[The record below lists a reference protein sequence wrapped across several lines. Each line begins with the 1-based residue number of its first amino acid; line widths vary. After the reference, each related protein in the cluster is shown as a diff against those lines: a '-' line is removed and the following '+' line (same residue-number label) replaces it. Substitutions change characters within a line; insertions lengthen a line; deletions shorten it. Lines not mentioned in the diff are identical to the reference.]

1 MRAEANKEQD
11 LEAYAKLFNQL
22 HDLLVAA
29 KNENLLA
36 VDETSRRGLW
46 ADITKTAYKEVFAD
60 DQQRRELWDRY
71 LKPDPFITLVSKVE
85 KVMNHFTI
93 ASTLADLENTSDLDI
108 TRMRKD
114 TSGRIWQYFAQLK
127 GTRLANLMDE
137 VIDDAHLEEI
147 KDLFGLINE
156 KSEVWEWV
164 NEAWGWKDP
173 SKDITENKSF
183 RDELAHHADAEIAEF
198 FKLDTQDP
206 SFSRTQK
213 QWVERWKNTDKT
225 IQRKIAAVLLSN
237 KYILAKLFNATVS
250 EDKAKAPITDANRAD
265 TLSGF
270 NFKTI
275 TTLKDVEDVL
285 DKLKAA
291 FPKEGRV
298 ETSDLNLA
306 TKILLVDQLFA
317 ANLITAKLAA
327 EYQLKHILNPNNK
340 DSVARIFFSLIKN
353 SRTRNADDVW
363 GDLAIIANGLC
374 KIPELAKLIENIKT
388 NPLGITGVL
397 PTAKQLAQAC
407 AGKDLSFLD
416 QIEGLREKDRDIKLR
431 YLQANF
437 GTLAALA
444 AVMSLMSLNVN
455 YSDSSKDTIP
465 ADETAETFGQ
475 HDFTAGKT
483 PVTVTVNLTLET
495 KDGATTLL
503 TTLSNIFSY
512 VQTGVNKFNT
522 VKPESDSVNYNDFT
536 RLTQAISDSK
546 HTVSEE
552 DANAIKSHIDASGER
567 DTKDNIAIGNYLTA
581 LQKGEY
587 YLADNMS
594 NGTKTAIAKALA
606 WYINRVN
613 SAAKGDVDEQIYN
626 AYKSESKEAIEGLDI
641 SRKADLKPAKAHE
654 VSEMGR
660 GNNEAKVFVAPKRSV
675 FFVNNGLNQF
685 LGMNPGLINNP
696 FINLLNR
703 VVGKLTNNV
712 VKFNDFIGA
721 SEFDYKGDVYRH
733 TLQVAATVSLSM
745 LPRLSM
751 DTNPDYIQMLAAE
764 YTPQIA
770 AVFADPNKHFVDLST
785 TAYSMGAIVARVL
798 GYNRHSPVFDTA
810 AKRLGT
816 LAVLTLIDA
825 DVGVQAK
832 WITRDGQILDSTSSG
847 EEKAL
852 ACPVLEITDEAENFK
867 DTIRQATEFN
877 VKGKRSNLAEKL
889 LGTELF
895 VNEEAYTTS
904 ERLYN
909 LDSFIEEYA
918 DYHLDGNLFRAQQNV
933 ENEKPFDT
941 TDAKKPLLNVTA
953 FEKTFCNAKSVN
965 IYSELDP
972 NTVVGKCYRVGDYA
986 VVAWR
991 TNDKGQLDTWLDS
1004 GKAPDKVRYMV
1015 FHHKSVVKSDLTLVA
1030 PYRLLTTALNMS
1042 QGVKTYK
1049 DNLKQLFTSLI
1060 RYDTNGKIHLRYSYE
1075 EACTMTPDELD
1086 ALCRKPLMD
1095 KGKPVLDKDGNQEY
1109 YLTDLGVL
1117 IYENSRYGS
1126 NPNARGGSTKLNK
1139 QRANLEDFKRLVRD
1153 AQKLFDAGAFEEDK
1167 TFYFNELNTVNNR
1180 LYVDSLIFNYRE
1192 YKHYRYVTDVSGVRK
1207 INFNT
1212 NAFDTTQATLLIVPL
1227 LSSLGFDVDKQQTLE
1242 DVQNLF
1248 VQLIKDSNFR
1258 SLLEDL
1264 VNNAVGTDTQ
1274 KQINGKSDVQIVIDA
1289 ITKHKLNFKYD
1300 TFKGGLI
1307 KADAKIKVNVE
1318 SVTALINLCQAQ
1330 VLMPDG
1336 PDMSLAKWLLANVI
1350 PMDAKRDPNLSF
1362 KTFMDALSNTQAMT
1376 GIQMYTE
1383 YDGLTNGPSFK
1394 NIISKLT
1401 SNTDTFSKMYLG
1413 AVGISS
1419 DFNNI
1424 IAGYR
1429 EWGVRDTYLYNGD
1442 ISKTH
1447 LVYNALMQFQDNNMD
1462 MADSFSYMNS
1472 LYSPETEIEGTKATD
1487 GSGTVEY
1494 KLPGDFLDTFMHAL
1508 DNILNRDFMKTL
1520 VMVIGYEAGKASV
1533 VLTAILNLDAAFDK
1547 MCAKGNAN
1555 ALENW
1560 LNSTRRIIGN
1570 SGTLKLEYLHQNSIR
1585 EVTLDLNTGMLTCD
1599 AWGGAKRIS
1608 DLTPDNIRRLSI
1620 KHAANAKL
1628 YNSMSN
1634 VFSQMYDA
1642 IAKNKEIV
1650 QTPFKV
1656 LTESSQVLCNVL
1668 NTFLGKA
1675 LQAAADKSDANGN
1688 YILSADF
1695 IPKLV
1700 KISEQVRNAFNTV
1713 MRTGLEVNA
1722 ENKAD
1727 LDLTKEEM
1735 DSLIGEAISSYTVTK
1750 NGKVYVRV
1758 KNGIGAKESRGAG
1771 VVPLSIHTL
1780 DSSVMHL
1787 IMAKIQRAIGRR
1799 ILTVHDAVLVSPLL
1813 DLADKE
1819 TPTLDNTLGEAAKNE
1834 ESQVVLK
1841 ANKEHYSA
1849 QVGMLEAFADY
1860 MNNIF
1865 RALDGISALRNDP
1878 DHFGF
1883 ALSNDEALQLIKQ
1896 VQGNAHDLYSQIVQL
1911 VTLKE
1916 KWFAEQS
1923 QLPLERRTKDGQ
1935 YAGTA
1940 GIGTYTPDNTD
1951 LSKLVLRLQGL
1962 KQRLKDSV
1970 PIFRYKDTVVS
1981 AIIEY
1986 INSDKVPKEQRLPAK
2001 NAILNPQQKNIRDSI
2016 WRHATDI
2023 DSLVKAIHEATDA
2036 ISDTEDLKKYIFEHI
2051 RNCENTSIQH
2061 RVEEAVLTAFKATVD
2076 ETNLDKE
2083 MSLTAPKTTDFSTIK
2098 NSVDRKDEAENVT
2111 SMVEQII
2118 HLSDKVKNMFF
2129 HIDRE
2134 SALQKARIDAL
2145 SSLRTMRTGILGVL
2159 TNLRNMTGLNKL
2171 SSDNFSNFLAIADV
2185 LINSFGVSKLDVDDT
2200 DIPNDGVDTE
2210 VFLSDSD
2217 NYSKVMAHARQ
2228 AQINENLK
2236 LDYNTQKQLFA
2247 YYSRLM
2253 RDFEHYANREVHLV
2267 FTLRSEGDILHLLA
2281 LQALKN
2287 DASVGKKYQK
2297 VHVHILP
2304 AISNLTSNSPA
2315 VDKEV
2320 AILQVLKNQ
2329 YSQLGV
2335 TYVSSMTLSHN
2346 VELFSRVMC
2355 KRLNTAFTEQEIA
2368 TQKQTMLGLREVK
2381 VGYGKSDSGTMY
2393 SGYQNIDLTDPANR
2407 FNNRNIIRKD
2417 DSGRYIALPRKYIN
2431 VEGERSEEAP
2441 YSPNDT
2447 VFDTD
2452 LYTSPKQGDIPFAYD
2467 EAVYRDDYMP
2477 DTDKIQRFKSTD
2489 NIGDPRSAFEDV
2501 LGTDSTTAVIVETT
2515 ADTEIRLLAN
2525 GFEEYSKEFP
2535 EIQEAIARANK
2546 IKQQREWE
2554 YQNSRG
2560 QDIEFWR
2567 RRNRPIVVSVPS
2579 DNFTDKYFIFITS
2592 IDNSIDASEFVES
2605 IQNKDTDPATMG
2617 QAKVKASTRLDTMLS
2632 QGAKDDKRV
2641 IRALAKRKEA
2651 AIAERRN
2658 ARVIIDERYIE
2669 PNLKYDTSILAE
2681 DLDARNGYFLSV
2693 IAPELIARG
2702 VNKFSLPV
2710 QYTNRYFEL
2719 QGEGRS
2725 TPYIG
2730 TIMQDADTG
2739 TTTTMFNMGLLPKG
2753 RLGQLAASMRDMKR
2767 YDKMSL
2773 ASERAQVRF
2782 YRGRV
2787 SEAVAEQH
2795 ADVDFL
2801 ASHSPVGSHIN
2812 GKDGQQ
2818 VFNALLDDF
2827 IASDEARGV
2836 DTSLIKESRS
2846 LLSGLLTITGVYLF
2860 DSPAGV
2866 EASKTYLNRVDQATE
2881 HNVILLG
2888 RARGTQSMAEAFLHE
2903 MFHTIWVHIGV
2914 SNPALKKKLTDMY
2927 NFVHRNLTYADFKEG
2942 QNYTTEAIM
2951 DAVFHEETTDN
2962 VEEFLCYYMTNRAF
2976 RDAVDHMANRKGK
2989 TIQEVLQANTKGFFR
3004 KLLDTVR
3011 NFFAKQEVSDTAAR
3025 SIYNLCKQAAEAA
3038 VIYNNKYWQQKINLI
3053 EDATDITLRNLSD
3066 MEAREGFA
3074 GYKDTSRFITERVK
3088 DKLHNSKYFD
3098 DFVHRSL
3105 VKFMNM
3111 LHNDKNIDEALGTIG
3126 TEWRFARDGF
3136 LNDLMASLE
3145 GVSKRQFDYLILRTR
3160 GKAQIDQKREQIKSV
3175 INEYVRD
3182 ILKKVPEEHYEKL
3195 TMDFIRT
3202 DASCLFRNTDL
3213 TAEQV
3218 KKLITDKSARDK
3230 QIAKLEHQ
3238 LQHRGDYWYL
3248 INSAK
3253 GLAQYLVTGFN
3264 PTGIGYRNVKEI
3276 MANSGALGQGIA
3288 TLNGVEDTPAHILD
3302 QLTTLYAFNLK
3313 TNNTGYLATI
3323 DSQTL
3328 ADLAIVHNSIK
3339 DADNDSVYNNTI
3351 RGSMHVPKGELHTV
3365 KNKHRYEIIPQAEL
3379 KAYEWT
3385 GYRKVS
3391 DAVLD
3396 PFFKSQFPDTKFVM
3410 VRAPYKSDATTT
3422 AGIFSMTNV
3431 FKGRASKGISI
3442 GTAFRTNQDEI
3453 SFRRTAEYKR
3463 LRDYVTARI
3472 VALNKPN
3479 PQLLT
3484 EPTSGNMVL
3493 NFNCLDR
3500 LCGATFEVNPIESIK
3515 QRSSSQKITSML
3527 GNIYGSILERTESP
3541 KMNEQIG
3548 QALIDIYEN
3557 APDQHLFRWIAPN
3570 STNAEYRELYEKLP
3584 PEIKEVCKEKYGDRG
3599 VPVHNKSLN
3608 TVFGYRNMSANDT
3621 RTFIEN
3627 ERAKRANADKLASG
3641 FSVGIHNILYNGYLG
3656 NVEYFL
3662 KYLAHV
3668 GKDNIVIKGV
3678 TTSWYNI
3685 LSNCTLL
3692 HLKGLSPKQVINYQL
3707 EGLKQFDTIRQ
3718 LNYQLALLKRKQIFG
3733 QYTDADARDEAAIR
3747 KTRESLAVYNLYKEG
3762 IVMNTIAEDLTE
3774 SENFTKEI
3782 VKRLTPRGPV
3792 RTVVSNLA
3800 LTNDSFLYRVL
3811 ADFASLGD
3819 VAGKYALYK
3828 FNKERLMSDK
3838 DALRESLQAFIDYS
3852 NPLPRQLQLVDD
3864 LAVLPFMKYGLG
3876 IQNALL
3882 KIFVNR
3888 PSRSLAWI
3896 LGTNTVLDWPSPFES
3911 LLTFESVS
3919 DRLQLPLEMY
3929 TDSWNVL
3936 PASRVLTNLVP
3947 DD

>member
-1 MRAEANKEQD
+1 M
-11 LEAYAKLFNQL
+11 
-22 HDLLVAA
+22 
-29 KNENLLA
+29 
-36 VDETSRRGLW
+36 
-46 ADITKTAYKEVFAD
+46 
-60 DQQRRELWDRY
+60 
-71 LKPDPFITLVSKVE
+71 
-85 KVMNHFTI
+85 
-93 ASTLADLENTSDLDI
+93 
-108 TRMRKD
+108 
-114 TSGRIWQYFAQLK
+114 
-127 GTRLANLMDE
+127 
-137 VIDDAHLEEI
+137 
-147 KDLFGLINE
+147 
-156 KSEVWEWV
+156 
-164 NEAWGWKDP
+164 
-173 SKDITENKSF
+173 
-183 RDELAHHADAEIAEF
+183 
-198 FKLDTQDP
+198 
-206 SFSRTQK
+206 
-213 QWVERWKNTDKT
+213 
-225 IQRKIAAVLLSN
+225 
-237 KYILAKLFNATVS
+237 
-250 EDKAKAPITDANRAD
+250 
-265 TLSGF
+265 
-270 NFKTI
+270 
-275 TTLKDVEDVL
+275 
-285 DKLKAA
+285 
-291 FPKEGRV
+291 
-298 ETSDLNLA
+298 
-306 TKILLVDQLFA
+306 
-317 ANLITAKLAA
+317 
-327 EYQLKHILNPNNK
+327 
-340 DSVARIFFSLIKN
+340 
-353 SRTRNADDVW
+353 
-363 GDLAIIANGLC
+363 
-374 KIPELAKLIENIKT
+374 
-388 NPLGITGVL
+388 
-397 PTAKQLAQAC
+397 
-407 AGKDLSFLD
+407 
-416 QIEGLREKDRDIKLR
+416 
-431 YLQANF
+431 
-437 GTLAALA
+437 
-444 AVMSLMSLNVN
+444 
-455 YSDSSKDTIP
+455 
-465 ADETAETFGQ
+465 
-475 HDFTAGKT
+475 
-483 PVTVTVNLTLET
+483 ET

-626 AYKSESKEAIEGLDI
+626 AYKSESKEAIEDLDI
-641 SRKADLKPAKAHE
+641 SHKADLKPAKAHE

-798 GYNRHSPVFDTA
+798 GYDRHSPVFDTA

-877 VKGKRSNLAEKL
+877 VGGNRSNLAEKL

-909 LDSFIEEYA
+909 LNPFIEEYA
-918 DYHLDGNLFRAQQNV
+918 DYHLDGNLFRARQNV

-953 FEKTFCNAKSVN
+953 FEKTFCNAKSVD
-965 IYSELDP
+965 IYSELNP

-991 TNDKGQLDTWLDS
+991 TNGKDQLDTWLDS

-1060 RYDTNGKIHLRYSYE
+1060 RYDTGGNIHLRYSYE

-1086 ALCRKPLMD
+1086 ALCRQPLKD
-1095 KGKPVLDKDGNQEY
+1095 DHGDLVLDKDGNQEY

-1126 NPNARGGSTKLNK
+1126 NPNDRGGSTKLNK

-1153 AQKLFDAGAFEEDK
+1153 AKKLSDAGAFDK
-1167 TFYFNELNTVNNR
+1167 DQTFYFNELNTVNNR

-1212 NAFDTTQATLLIVPL
+1212 KAFDTTQATLLIVPL

-1330 VLMPDG
+1330 VKMKDAEGKPVS
-1336 PDMSLAKWLLANVI
+1336 MSLAKWLLADVI

-1462 MADSFSYMNS
+1462 MADSFGYMNS
-1472 LYSPETEIEGTKATD
+1472 LYSAETEIEGTKATD

-1508 DNILNRDFMKTL
+1508 DNILNREFMKPL
-1520 VMVIGYEAGKASV
+1520 VMVIGYEAGKASI
-1533 VLTAILNLDAAFDK
+1533 VLTAILNLDEAFDK

-1585 EVTLDLNTGMLTCD
+1585 EVTLDLNTGMFTCD

-1675 LQAAADKSDANGN
+1675 LQTAADKSDANGN

-1834 ESQVVLK
+1834 ESQAVLK

-1923 QLPLERRTKDGQ
+1923 QLLPEQRTKDGQ

-1940 GIGTYTPDNTD
+1940 GSGTYTPDNTD

-1986 INSDKVPKEQRLPAK
+1986 INSDKVPEEQRLPAK

-2016 WRHATDI
+2016 WRNATDI
-2023 DSLVKAIHEATDA
+2023 DSLIEAIQEATSA
-2036 ISDTEDLKKYIFEHI
+2036 ISNPKNLKDFIFDHI

-2076 ETNLDKE
+2076 EKNLDKE

-2118 HLSDKVKNMFF
+2118 HLSDKVKNTFF

-2287 DASVGKKYQK
+2287 DANVGKKYQK

-2368 TQKQTMLGLREVK
+2368 TRKQTMLGLREVK

-2431 VEGERSEEAP
+2431 VEGERSEEEP

-2730 TIMQDADTG
+2730 TIMQDTDNG
-2739 TTTTMFNMGLLPKG
+2739 VTTTMFNMGLLPKG

-3074 GYKDTSRFITERVK
+3074 GYRDISRFITERVK

-3313 TNNTGYLATI
+3313 TNNTGYLAGI

-3328 ADLAIVHNSIK
+3328 ADLAVVHNSIK

-3515 QRSSSQKITSML
+3515 QRSSSQKITSLL

-3838 DALRESLQAFIDYS
+3838 EALRESLQSFIDYS
-3852 NPLPRQLQLVDD
+3852 NPLPKQLQLVDD

-3896 LGTNTVLDWPSPFES
+3896 LGTNTILDWPSPFES
-3911 LLTFESVS
+3911 LLTFDSIS